1 MNHILS
7 SHSPLQ
13 ARRLFKHLSGQVHAD
28 AASTQINA
36 SRHVREAVKG
46 RLLQANSLLTS
57 SDIKTDD
64 NGVWGQ
70 FLNINAHSFG
80 DNNATGYQASTRG
93 VLLGVDTPLIDDWRF
108 GIATGFTHSKMNNDY
123 GSSADSDN
131 YHLAL
136 YLGQQFGS
144 WSLRGGVASAWH
156 NFDTSRSIE
165 EAENAKYTANTRQ
178 IFAETSYRTKTH
190 ETNLEPFANLTY
202 INFQSNTINEQGSAA
217 ALHGSKQHKDE
228 VLSTIGLRGE
238 RHWLVS
244 KTAQLT
250 VRGELGWQHQYGELA
265 RGKSLKFQGSNRPF
279 TVNSVPVARDSA
291 VIKVSAKL
299 PVSTNTSVSLG
310 YAGLLSQHHKENS
323 VNASLSW
330 RF

>member
-1 MNHILS
+1 M
-7 SHSPLQ
+7 
-13 ARRLFKHLSGQVHAD
+13 
-28 AASTQINA
+28 
-36 SRHVREAVKG
+36 
-46 RLLQANSLLTS
+46 
-57 SDIKTDD
+57 
-64 NGVWGQ
+64 
-70 FLNINAHSFG
+70 
-80 DNNATGYQASTRG
+80 
-93 VLLGVDTPLIDDWRF
+93 
-108 GIATGFTHSKMNNDY
+108 
-123 GSSADSDN
+123 
-131 YHLAL
+131 
-136 YLGQQFGS
+136 
-144 WSLRGGVASAWH
+144 ASAWH

-202 INFQSNTINEQGSAA
+202 INFQSNTINEQGSAT
-217 ALHGSKQHKDE
+217 ALHGSKEHKDE

-279 TVNSVPVARDSA
+279 TVNSVLVARDSA

-323 VNASLSW
+323 INTSLSW